1 MLKIMAPAGSPESL
15 NAAIKAGADEVY
27 MGISGF
33 GARRFATNFSV
44 EEYCQ
49 AIDFAH
55 RNDVRVHLTL
65 NTIMSDAELNQ
76 IKSQIVELWQT
87 GLDAVIVQDMGVV
100 LWLKEHFPDLP
111 LHASTQMSLANVN
124 ELQWIEKQGF
134 KRAVLARELSLNEIE
149 KIRQKTSIELEVFA
163 SGALCLCCSG
173 KCYLSSFIGGRS
185 GNRGMCTQP
194 CRQYYSILNVDS
206 HSYSNVNSDFSQSPK
221 TDLRNANHLSLNNEG
236 YFLSTKDQWQQ
247 YSEIKQLLKIG
258 VDSIKIEGR
267 MKSPVY
273 VYEAVHYYRSLID
286 QFLGVDSEEQK
297 KRLFFKADS
306 WLENENE
313 SLPNTNHS
321 SIKKSNPKTIFNQKN
336 HSESVNK
343 TLENEDC
350 KSKSMDHSSSVSNEY
365 PDQLEIVKIF
375 NRGYAKGYFY
385 EHDPDL
391 INSNF
396 SSDNG
401 FKIGTIKNGFIS
413 LSDSIRN
420 GDGVVYLDSWEHKIE
435 GQNVNKINL
444 VIPVAKSDNLQKKG
458 NSPRQNEENNVY
470 QNVNDFKKNKSNPKQ
485 NSKNSLSNHLN
496 HSCQNDFQRNRDN
509 NPLFADRSTHSQKQY
524 YQNAQRRETIQVD
537 AAFPGQQII
546 LENLP
551 PQNACFLNKT
561 FDIAV
566 NKRNELRI
574 KQTTRHLPIN
584 VRLNAHC
591 GKPLELVLCHD
602 RAEICIVSDK
612 PLEKSQKIKTNLQ
625 QLQNDL
631 NRFGNSPFYMKNSE
645 ISADSDVFIPRS
657 LLNQLRQKAT
667 KDLEQKIVLSYRR
680 FRSQNNQIP
689 QDNQSTQLSQSRQPN
704 HLTDIN
710 DFEKNNPLNLLASSQ
725 KNHSPRIQLNQSS
738 QLKSMENSE
747 FSVCKNN
754 NDDRI
759 SENETNCPT
768 RLRNKDRLSSFSAA
782 VRTAEQFAACQK
794 MGISRIYYLT
804 QPVVFQDSSDE
815 RKMFLLEQIKGHH
828 LLKTSVLNESTV
840 PQSTSLFD
848 DSHQTSAS
856 LSNNNSFQHSD
867 FKGQLLA
874 GSLFD
879 AIFFNDQ
886 GIDFA
891 ADWTFN
897 MGNRR
902 AIQFYGERF
911 PYLKTVFL
919 SPELSERACSEIV
932 QKRDSCFPNR
942 PVRLGLNIYGHLA
955 AMFTRKT
962 LFPQKITDL
971 INQDGRNIAVV
982 KNNQWFKNQN
992 SKMTGSSVYYSEPLD
1007 LIDAIP
1013 WIETLN
1019 LDELRF
1025 DFSIE
1030 SESEIVSI
1038 INRAIRSKK
1047 GDSYSTHSYG
1057 FTKGIF

>member
-44 EEYCQ
+44 DEYCQ
-49 AIDFAH
+49 AIDLAH

-65 NTIMSDAELNQ
+65 NTIMSDAELDQ
-76 IKSQIVELWQT
+76 IKPQIVQLWQT

-100 LWLKEHFPDLP
+100 LWLKENFPDLP

-149 KIRQKTSIELEVFA
+149 NIRQKTSIELEVFA

-194 CRQYYSILNVDS
+194 CRQYYSILNVEPDS
-206 HSYSNVNSDFSQSPK
+206 YPKINSDFSQSSK
-221 TDLRNANHLSLNNEG
+221 TDHRNANHLSLNHEG

-247 YSEIKQLLKIG
+247 ISEIKQLLKIG

-286 QFLGVDSEEQK
+286 QCLGVDLDEQK
-297 KRLFFKADS
+297 KRLSFKADRS
-306 WLENENE
+306 LENENE
-313 SLPNTNHS
+313 PLSNKNHN
-321 SIKKSNPKTIFNQKN
+321 SIKESDSRTRINQKN
-336 HSESVNK
+336 HSESVNII
-343 TLENEDC
+343 LENDDC
-350 KSKSMDHSSSVSNEY
+350 KSNSRDNSSSFSNEY
-365 PDQLEIVKIF
+365 PDQLEIAKIF

-391 INSNF
+391 INSSF

-401 FKIGTIKNGFIS
+401 FKIGTIKNGFIA

-420 GDGVVYLDSWEHKIE
+420 GDGIVYLDSWEHKIE

-444 VIPVAKSDNLQKKG
+444 VISVAKSDDSQKKI
-458 NSPRQNEENNVY
+458 NSSRQNDGNY
-470 QNVNDFKKNKSNPKQ
+470 S
-485 NSKNSLSNHLN
+485 H
-496 HSCQNDFQRNRDN
+496 
-509 NPLFADRSTHSQKQY
+509 FADRPTHSQKQY
-524 YQNAQRRETIQVD
+524 YQNTQKRETIQVD

-591 GKPLELVLCHD
+591 GKPLELVLRHD
-602 RAEICIVSDK
+602 RAEISIFSDQ

-625 QLQNDL
+625 QLENDL
-631 NRFGNSPFYMKNSE
+631 NRFGNSPFYMKNCE

-667 KDLEQKIVLSYRR
+667 SDLEQKIVLSYRR
-680 FRSQNNQIP
+680 SKSQNNQIP
-689 QDNQSTQLSQSRQPN
+689 QNNQPSHLSQSRQPN
-704 HLTDIN
+704 HSTQIN
-710 DFEKNNPLNLLASSQ
+710 DFEKNNPLNLLTSPQ
-725 KNHSPRIQLNQSS
+725 KNHSSRNQLNQSS
-738 QLKSMENSE
+738 RLKSTENPD
-747 FSVCKNN
+747 FCVDKDNN
-754 NDDRI
+754 NERI
-759 SENETNCPT
+759 SENEQNCLT
-768 RLRNKDRLSSFSAA
+768 QLRNNDRLSSFSAA

-815 RKMFLLEQIKGHH
+815 RKTFLLDQIKRHH
-828 LLKTSVLNESTV
+828 SLKTSVLIESTA
-840 PQSTSLFD
+840 PQSSSLLD
-848 DSHQTSAS
+848 
-856 LSNNNSFQHSD
+856 NSFQSFD
-867 FKGQLLA
+867 FKDQLLA

-879 AIFFNDQ
+879 AIFLNEQ

-891 ADWTFN
+891 AEWTFN
-897 MGNRR
+897 IGNMR

-911 PYLKTVFL
+911 PYLKTFFL
-919 SPELSERACSEIV
+919 SPELSERACSEII
-932 QKRDSCFPNR
+932 QKRESFFPNR
-942 PVRLGLNIYGHLA
+942 TVRLGLNIYGHLA

-971 INQDGRNIAVV
+971 INQDGRNIAVT
-982 KNNQWFKNQN
+982 KNNQWLKNQTN
-992 SKMTGSSVYYSEPLD
+992 NMTGSSVYYSEPLD

-1013 WIETLN
+1013 WIEKLN

-1038 INRAIRSKK
+1038 INRAIRSNK